1 MLSIV
6 ATPIGNLE
14 DITLRALRIFREADL
29 ILCEDTR
36 HTRKLLDHYEIKKPT
51 LSHHQHSKKS
61 RVQQIVEMLKQGRNL
76 ALVADAGTPGI
87 SDPGNRL
94 IREIS
99 HYPNILISQIPGASA
114 LTAAASVSGLPCDSF
129 LFLGFIPVKK
139 KRKKVLQEIADSSR
153 TVIFYESCHR
163 IKKTLTQLREFIGDE
178 CQIVVA
184 RELTKKFET
193 VHRGSIAEI
202 LENDIVEKG
211 EFVVIVGRQS
221 TLNRGKFYA

>member
-1 MLSIV
+1 MLYIV

-14 DITLRALRIFREADL
+14 DITLRALRILREADL

-36 HTRKLLDHYEIKKPT
+36 HTCKLLNHYEIKKPT

-61 RVQQIVEMLKQGRNL
+61 RVQQIVEMLKQGKNL
-76 ALVADAGTPGI
+76 ALVTDAGTPGI

-139 KRKKVLQEIADSSR
+139 RRKKVLQEIADSSR

-163 IKKTLTQLREFIGDE
+163 IKKTLTQLSSLIDR
-178 CQIVVA
+178 QVVVA

-193 VHRGSIAEI
+193 VYRGSIAEI
-202 LENDIVEKG
+202 LESDIVEKG
-211 EFVVIVGRQS
+211 EFVVMISKQISR
-221 TLNRGKFYA
+221 RYASQILR